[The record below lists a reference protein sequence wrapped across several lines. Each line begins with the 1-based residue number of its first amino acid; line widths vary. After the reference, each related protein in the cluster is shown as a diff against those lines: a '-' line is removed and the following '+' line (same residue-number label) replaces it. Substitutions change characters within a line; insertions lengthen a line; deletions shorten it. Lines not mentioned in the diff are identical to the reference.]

1 MQTRLLRRRLLRRL
15 LSAGLAALCVMPL
28 LAAAQSAYPNRPIR
42 FIVPFPP
49 GGGAESTARLVG
61 QKLGEALGQPVVIET
76 RAGAGGNIGTE
87 FVAKAAPDGYTIL
100 LSTNGTVIQPHLQKL
115 NWDPLKDLVPVSL
128 IATYPLVIATHPSTP
143 GTTLRELVAHAK
155 ANPGKLSYGSSG
167 SGGPLHMGAELFKNT
182 VGIDVLH
189 VPYKGNAPA
198 TLAILSGEVNMTFDS
213 LVGPLPNIRA
223 GKLRGLA
230 ITGKKRSSV
239 LPEVPTVIETGV
251 ANFVYESWNGVAA
264 PAGTPPEIVQRLNA
278 EIVKVVALPE
288 VRDRLIA
295 LGYDPASNSPAEFAA
310 MVASDYQR
318 FGKLVKEI
326 GLRADQ

>member
-1 MQTRLLRRRLLRRL
+1 MTAW
-15 LSAGLAALCVMPL
+15 SA
-28 LAAAQSAYPNRPIR
+28 
-42 FIVPFPP
+42 
-49 GGGAESTARLVG
+49 
-61 QKLGEALGQPVVIET
+61 
-76 RAGAGGNIGTE
+76 
-87 FVAKAAPDGYTIL
+87 
-100 LSTNGTVIQPHLQKL
+100 
-115 NWDPLKDLVPVSL
+115 
-128 IATYPLVIATHPSTP
+128 
-143 GTTLRELVAHAK
+143 
-155 ANPGKLSYGSSG
+155 
-167 SGGPLHMGAELFKNT
+167 
-182 VGIDVLH
+182 
-189 VPYKGNAPA
+189 
-198 TLAILSGEVNMTFDS
+198 
-213 LVGPLPNIRA
+213 PLPNIRA

-230 ITGKKRSSV
+230 ITGKRRSSV
-239 LPEVPTVIETGV
+239 LPDVPTVIETGV

>member
-1 MQTRLLRRRLLRRL
+1 MQTRLIRRRLLRRL

-189 VPYKGNAPA
+189 IPYKGNAPA

-278 EIVKVVALPE
+278 EIVKALRSPE
-288 VRDRLIA
+288 LAERLKVQFLDA
-295 LGYDPASNSPAEFAA
+295 WPTTPEEFQK
-310 MVASDYQR
+310 VIESDYAKW
-318 FGKLVKEI
+318 GKIV
-326 GLRADQ
+326 RASGAKVD

>member
-1 MQTRLLRRRLLRRL
+1 MTMPWLIGAAMLLLYAVPGTLP
-15 LSAGLAALCVMPL
+15 AF
-28 LAAAQSAYPNRPIR
+28 AQSSYPHRPIR

-49 GGGAESTARLVG
+49 GGGAEATARLVG
-61 QKLGEALGQPVVIET
+61 QKLGEALGQPVVIES

-87 FVAKAAPDGYTIL
+87 FVARAAPDGYTIL
-100 LSTNGTVIQPHLQKL
+100 LATNGIAIQPHLQKL
-115 NWDPLKDLVPVSL
+115 SWDPLKDLAPVS
-128 IATYPLVIATHPSTP
+128 IVATYPLVVATHPSTP
-143 GTTLRELVAHAK
+143 GTSLRELVAYAK

-167 SGGPLHMGAELFKNT
+167 TGGPLHLGAEMFKSQ

-198 TLAILSGEVNMTFDS
+198 TVAILAGEVNMTFDS

-230 ITGKKRSSV
+230 ITGKRRSPV
-239 LPEVPTVIETGV
+239 LPEVPTVTETGV
-251 ANFVYESWNGVAA
+251 ANFVYESWNGVAV

-278 EIVKVVALPE
+278 EIVKLVALPE

-295 LGYDPASNSPAEFAA
+295 LGYDPATNTSAEFAA
-310 MVASDYQR
+310 QIQSDYER
-318 FGKLVKEI
+318 FGKLVKDI
-326 GLRADQ
+326 GLRAGH

>member
-1 MQTRLLRRRLLRRL
+1 MQTRSFHTLLI
-15 LSAGLAALCVMPL
+15 AWLAALCVVPN
-28 LAAAQSAYPNRPIR
+28 LALAQAAYPNRPIR

-100 LSTNGTVIQPHLQKL
+100 LSTNGTAIQPHLQKL

-143 GTTLRELVAHAK
+143 GATLRELVAYAK

-189 VPYKGNAPA
+189 IPYKGNAPA

-230 ITGKKRSSV
+230 ITGKKRSPV

-310 MVASDYQR
+310 MVAGDYQR